1 MPSAS
6 STPKNALFT
15 PDFSSMK
22 GLQAA
27 CAFLPPPCT
36 EAATVITEREHTLTK
51 PPGSLGRLE
60 DITLWLGTW
69 QGTAKPQL
77 DPAYVTIFAGNH
89 GVTAQNVSPYPSSV
103 TAQMVAN
110 FERGGAAINQLSRH
124 ANAHLSV
131 LPLFDL
137 TPTDDFSIAPAMSE
151 ERFLNAVKAGYHS
164 VPHDARIFCPGEMG
178 IGNTSAAAAL
188 ATALL
193 GHDASYWT
201 GRGTGLNDAGVAH
214 KATIIAR
221 ACALHR
227 THAQNPLDIARC
239 LGGHELAAMMGA
251 TLAARHHRIP
261 TLLDGFVVTA
271 AVLPLFA
278 INPQLLAHTRL
289 AHCSAET
296 GHRALAQHMGLTPL
310 LDLGLRLGEGS
321 GAALA
326 LPLLRAALT
335 CHHNMA
341 TFAEASIS
349 NRA

>member
-1 MPSAS
+1 ME
-6 STPKNALFT
+6 
-15 PDFSSMK
+15 

-36 EAATVITEREHTLTK
+36 ESARVITEREHTLTK

-60 DITLWLGTW
+60 DLTLWLGTW
-69 QGTAKPQL
+69 QGTATPQL

-89 GVTAQNVSPYPSSV
+89 GVTAQGVSPYPSSV
-103 TAQMVAN
+103 TAPMVAN
-110 FERGGAAINQLSRH
+110 FEHGGAAINQLCRH

-137 TPTDDFSIAPAMSE
+137 TPTADFSTAPAMSE
-151 ERFLNAVKAGYHS
+151 ERFLGAVKAGYDA
-164 VPHDARIFCPGEMG
+164 VPREARIFCPGEMG

-188 ATALL
+188 TTALSD
-193 GHDASYWT
+193 HHATYWT
-201 GRGTGLNDAGVAH
+201 GRGTGLDDAGVIH
-214 KATIIAR
+214 KATVIDR
-221 ACALHR
+221 ACTLHLA
-227 THAQNPLDIARC
+227 HAKTPLDIARC

-271 AVLPLFA
+271 AVLPLFT

-341 TFAEASIS
+341 TFAEAAIS

>member
-1 MPSAS
+1 ME
-6 STPKNALFT
+6 
-15 PDFSSMK
+15 

-36 EAATVITEREHTLTK
+36 ESATAITAREQTLTK

-60 DITLWLGTW
+60 DITRWLGTW
-69 QGTAKPQL
+69 QATATPQL

-89 GVTAQNVSPYPSSV
+89 GVTAQGVSPYPASV

-110 FERGGAAINQLSRH
+110 FEHGGAAINQLCRH

-137 TPTDDFSIAPAMSE
+137 TPTADFSVAPAMSE
-151 ERFLNAVKAGYHS
+151 ERFLSAIATGYHA
-164 VPHDARIFCPGEMG
+164 VPRDAHIFCPGEMG

-193 GHDASYWT
+193 GHDAHYWT
-201 GRGTGLNDAGVAH
+201 GRGTGLDDAGLAH

-221 ACALHR
+221 ACALHLKQAR
-227 THAQNPLDIARC
+227 SPLEIARC

-251 TLAARHHRIP
+251 ALAARHHRIP

-278 INPQLLAHTRL
+278 TNPQLLAHTRL
-289 AHCSAET
+289 AHCSAEA

-321 GAALA
+321 GSALA

-335 CHHNMA
+335 CHHDMA

-349 NRA
+349 NRE